1 MQQQSNNKCIWAF
14 NACGLTL
21 ARKQDG
27 PEHLIEETDHFLEE
41 QQAVVSSNGTPFKDV
56 VRKNRLL
63 IARCKSALDRVM
75 DDSTRR
81 QVCPLPALSSSLSL
95 FLTRLNEYMTLIALV
110 EYKCNMARVHGAAE
124 TGRGQLQPALGA
136 VGAELLLYSLPP
148 CAWAGRWNR
157 GCGR

>member
-41 QQAVVSSNGTPFKDV
+41 QAVVSSNGTPFKDV

-75 DDSTRR
+75 DDTTRR
-81 QVCPLPALSSSLSL
+81 QVCPLDALSPSLSL
-95 FLTRLNEYMTLIALV
+95 FLSGPELCCFELRL
-110 EYKCNMARVHGAAE
+110 H
-124 TGRGQLQPALGA
+124 ALGP
-136 VGAELLLYSLPP
+136 VGAELLLYSPMRRTCGCLA
-148 CAWAGRWNR
+148 CCDCSACLCLRAGGIADAGARL
-157 GCGR
+157 GI

>member
-1 MQQQSNNKCIWAF
+1 MGVVQSTRPVRASNNCATTEQQQVQPQSNNKCIWAF

-41 QQAVVSSNGTPFKDV
+41 QAVVSSNGTPFKDV

-75 DDSTRR
+75 DDTTRR
-81 QVCPLPALSSSLSL
+81 QVCPLDALSSS
-95 FLTRLNEYMTLIALV
+95 
-110 EYKCNMARVHGAAE
+110 
-124 TGRGQLQPALGA
+124 
-136 VGAELLLYSLPP
+136 
-148 CAWAGRWNR
+148 
-157 GCGR
+157 